1 MLFRTPGHFAKSFA
15 LLLLACLLA
24 ACDATA
30 PLPTPTVIGQATQ
43 TVASTPTSLLASTL
57 EIATATR
64 QVAVSPTRI
73 PGTPT
78 AKVAAVTAAPTPI
91 FLPGT
96 PTPTILPR
104 AERDL
109 LFEQVWLTV
118 NDHYLYDDFKGVDWK
133 AVHDE
138 FKPKALAALSA
149 PEFYL
154 VLSEMVARLDDD
166 HSYYI
171 APWQAIE
178 EDERINGEVNYVGI
192 GILYN
197 REKEAQEIL
206 VVYVIPGS
214 PAEKAG
220 LKRRDRITH
229 VDGVPLSRDEEEPTG
244 IRGPV
249 GSKVS
254 LTIQSPEQ
262 RPREVVI
269 ERGSI
274 NGSIL
279 PSSRRLDADPSV
291 GYIFIPDLWTG
302 DMADQVEEE
311 LDSLL
316 EGGRLDGLIMDLR
329 GNGGGLRTTLE
340 GILGQFVIGKVGDF
354 YSQEASYPFTIR
366 KAALYDRLK
375 NVPLVVLVDKG
386 TVSYA
391 EVLAGSLQARERAQ
405 MVGVAS
411 LGNTETIFPYDF
423 EDGSRAWVAQE
434 GFRLTSG
441 VNLEGRGVIPDKIS
455 DKDWTLFSERND
467 PQIEEA
473 RDLLKQTAKK

>member
-1 MLFRTPGHFAKSFA
+1 MLFRTSSHLAKSFTF
-15 LLLLACLLA
+15 LLLAWLLA
-24 ACDATA
+24 ACGTITPA
-30 PLPTPTVIGQATQ
+30 PTPTVIAQATQ
-43 TVASTPTSLLASTL
+43 TVASTATSPLTSTL
-57 EIATATR
+57 EAATATR
-64 QVAVSPTRI
+64 QVAVSPTLVLS
-73 PGTPT
+73 TPT
-78 AKVAAVTAAPTPI
+78 VNVDTATAAPTPI
-91 FLPGT
+91 FSPGT

-104 AERDL
+104 AAREE
-109 LFEQVWLTV
+109 LFEEVWLTV
-118 NDHYLYDDFKGVDWK
+118 NDYYLYDDFKGVDWK

-138 FKPKALAALSA
+138 FKPKALAAPSA

-154 VLSEMVARLDDD
+154 VLSEMVAQLDDD

-171 APWQAIE
+171 APWQVIE

-192 GILYN
+192 GILYH
-197 REKEAQEIL
+197 REKEAQNIL

-229 VDGVPLSRDEEEPTG
+229 VNGVPLSKDKEEPTG
-244 IRGPV
+244 IRGPI

-254 LTIQSPEQ
+254 LTVQSPEQ

-279 PSSRRLDADPSV
+279 PSSRRLDADQSI
-291 GYIFIPDLWTG
+291 GYLFIPDLWTG
-302 DMADQVEEE
+302 DMSEQVEEE

-316 EGGRLDGLIMDLR
+316 AGGRLDGLVIDLR

-340 GILGQFVIGKVGDF
+340 AILGQFVIGKVGDF
-354 YSQEASYPFTIR
+354 YSQEVSYPFTIR

-375 NVPLVVLVDKG
+375 NVPLVVLVDKS
-386 TVSYA
+386 TISYA
-391 EVLAGSLQARERAQ
+391 EVLAGSLQVRKRAQ
-405 MVGVAS
+405 VVGVAS

-434 GFRLTSG
+434 GFRLPGG

-455 DKDWTLFSERND
+455 DKDWTRFSERND

-473 RDLLKQTAKK
+473 LDLLKPATKK

>member
-1 MLFRTPGHFAKSFA
+1 MLFRIPRHFAKPLAF
-15 LLLLACLLA
+15 LLLAWLFA
-24 ACDATA
+24 ACDVTTPA
-30 PLPTPTVIGQATQ
+30 PTPTLVEQATR
-43 TVASTPTSLLASTL
+43 TVASTATPPPDPTT
-57 EIATATR
+57 EVATAT
-64 QVAVSPTRI
+64 QQAPVSQTRAI
-73 PGTPT
+73 STPT
-78 AKVAAVTAAPTPI
+78 VRVDTTNAAPTHI
-91 FLPGT
+91 FPPGT
-96 PTPTILPR
+96 PTPTLLPTDAR
-104 AERDL
+104 EE
-109 LFEQVWLTV
+109 LFEEVWLTI
-118 NDHYLYDDFKGVDWK
+118 NDNYLYADFKGVDWK

-138 FKPKALAALSA
+138 YKPKALAALTA
-149 PEFYL
+149 PEFYR
-154 VLSEMVARLDDD
+154 VLSEMVARLGDD

-171 APWQAIE
+171 APWQVIE
-178 EDERINGEVNYVGI
+178 EDRRINGEVNYVGI
-192 GILYN
+192 GILYH

-229 VDGVPLSRDEEEPTG
+229 VNGLPFSKDEEEPTG

-249 GSKVS
+249 GSKVT

-279 PSSRRLDADPSV
+279 PSSRRLEVDPSV
-291 GYIFIPDLWTG
+291 GYLFIPDLWTG
-302 DMADQVEEE
+302 DMSELVEEE
-311 LDSLL
+311 LGILL
-316 EGGRLDGLIMDLR
+316 AGGPLDGLVMDLR

-340 GILGQFVIGKVGDF
+340 GILGQFVIGKVGEF
-354 YSQEASYPFTIR
+354 YSQEESYPFTIS
-366 KAALYDRLK
+366 KAALYERLK

-391 EVLAGSLQARERAQ
+391 EVLAGSLQAGERAQ
-405 MVGVAS
+405 VVGVAS
-411 LGNTETIFPYDF
+411 LGNTETIYPYDF

-455 DKDWTLFSERND
+455 DKDWTRFSERND

-473 RDLLKQTAKK
+473 LGLLKPAAKK